1 MKELKER
8 MLRDAKVINE
18 NILKVD
24 SFLNHQIDPL
34 LMQKAAREFV
44 QRFSDTAID
53 KILTIEAS
61 GIAVA
66 ILTGLELGKPVVF
79 AKKAKPSTMPAGNYT
94 ARVKSFTKDTHHDV
108 VISSEYI
115 TKGDR
120 VLIVDDFL
128 AGGHAACGLI
138 EMLEQAGAHLVGVGI
153 VIEKGFQ
160 EGGVTLRGRG
170 IRVES
175 LAIVESLRDN
185 TITFR
190 E

>member
-8 MLRDAKVINE
+8 ILKDAKIIDDR
-18 NILKVD
+18 ILKVD

-34 LMQKAAREFV
+34 LMNKAADEFK
-44 QRFSDTAID
+44 QRFAGQHID

-66 ILTGLELGKPVVF
+66 IMTGLALGVPVVF
-79 AKKAKPSTMPAGNYT
+79 AKKAKPSTMLAGSYT

-115 TKGDR
+115 GKDDR

-128 AGGHAACGLI
+128 AGGHAVLGLMD
-138 EMLEQAGAHLVGVGI
+138 MLEQAGALLVGVGI

-160 EGGVTLRGRG
+160 EGGKILRDRG

-185 TITFR
+185 TIAFR